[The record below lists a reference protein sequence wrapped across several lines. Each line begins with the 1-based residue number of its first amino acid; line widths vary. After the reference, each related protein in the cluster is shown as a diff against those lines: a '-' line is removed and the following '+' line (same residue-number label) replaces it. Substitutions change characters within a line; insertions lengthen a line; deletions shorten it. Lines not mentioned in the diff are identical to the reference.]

1 MVLLDI
7 ELEDWSKVTRALYM
21 PVSQSSKVP
30 RTSKERSLKWVRGVD
45 DGTRDIILYLLNSN
59 AIAILVSD
67 GYIHLYRN
75 GY

>member
-1 MVLLDI
+1 MH
-7 ELEDWSKVTRALYM
+7 LEKNQDAKLHTHSVQNDMTRL
-21 PVSQSSKVP
+21 Q